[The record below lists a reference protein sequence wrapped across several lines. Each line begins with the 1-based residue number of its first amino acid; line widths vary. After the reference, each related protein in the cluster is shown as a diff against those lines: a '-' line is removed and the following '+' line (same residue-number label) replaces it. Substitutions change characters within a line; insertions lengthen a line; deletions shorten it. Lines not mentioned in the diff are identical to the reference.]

1 MSTPALDPTSV
12 RAAAQAALA
21 NRLDYIDR
29 IVDAQNTRADAAE
42 KLAAA
47 AETEKNAAVAEAAA
61 IKAALESGWTAAELR
76 TAGLKVPTSLIK
88 KTATPAGSKTASTRK
103 PRIGAP
109 RRASDIRES
118 GDTITR
124 DSSDPAGDASHADGS
139 DQDSAE
145 VSGAREFAQAR

>member
-47 AETEKNAAVAEAAA
+47 AETEKNAAAAETAA
-61 IKAALESGWTAAELR
+61 IKAALDSGWTATELR
-76 TAGLKVPTSLIK
+76 TAGLKVPTSLLK
-88 KTATPAGSKTASTRK
+88 KTPSPAGGKTTTTRK
-103 PRIGAP
+103 PRIVRPAP
-109 RRASDIRES
+109 DR
-118 GDTITR
+118 DTTT
-124 DSSDPAGDASHADGS
+124 
-139 DQDSAE
+139 SAE
-145 VSGAREFAQAR
+145 GADAPAATGDPDTAETSGARDYAQAR